1 MSGVERNSSK
11 LATARNSKHEVA
23 DRVQDFHRQNV
34 PRDGDSRIVAMD
46 FEHCKE
52 VTVAMIDSKGWSYE
66 QPKSE
71 VSSEVMKLSD
81 RDLEGEEKLG
91 KENQLRMMRG
101 EGDLN
106 ALPVRCGEKEQE
118 SHFVSRHII
127 EECVEMA
134 VSRGGGLVEKNCSKG
149 IFDVDDDAGRKE
161 ACGKDVMMSNRSSKE
176 ISRPSPYPRLAAW
189 LLREGASEAQV
200 GGFFVII
207 LENGF

>member
-23 DRVQDFHRQNV
+23 DRVQEFHMQDA

-46 FEHCKE
+46 LEYHCKE
-52 VTVAMIDSKGWSYE
+52 VPVAMTDSKGWSYE

-91 KENQLRMMRG
+91 KENQLRMVRG
-101 EGDLN
+101 ESDLN

-127 EECVEMA
+127 EECVGMA
-134 VSRGGGLVEKNCSKG
+134 VYRGGGPVEKNGSKG

-161 ACGKDVMMSNRSSKE
+161 VYGNEAMMSSPSTRE
-176 ISRPSPYPRLAAW
+176 LTRPCPYPRLAAW

-200 GGFFVII
+200 D
-207 LENGF
+207 

>member
-1 MSGVERNSSK
+1 MGGVERNSNK

-23 DRVQDFHRQNV
+23 ERVQDFHMQNV

-52 VTVAMIDSKGWSYE
+52 VPVAMTDSKGWSYE

-106 ALPVRCGEKEQE
+106 ALPVRCEEKEQE
-118 SHFVSRHII
+118 SLFVSRHII
-127 EECVEMA
+127 EECVGMA
-134 VSRGGGLVEKNCSKG
+134 VYRGGGPVEKNGSKG

-161 ACGKDVMMSNRSSKE
+161 VCGNEVMMSSPSTRE
-176 ISRPSPYPRLAAW
+176 LTRPSPHPRLAAW

-200 GGFFVII
+200 D
-207 LENGF
+207 

>member
-1 MSGVERNSSK
+1 M
-11 LATARNSKHEVA
+11 
-23 DRVQDFHRQNV
+23 QNV

-52 VTVAMIDSKGWSYE
+52 VPVAMTDSKGWSYE

-71 VSSEVMKLSD
+71 ESSEVMELSD

-106 ALPVRCGEKEQE
+106 ALPVRCEEKEQE
-118 SHFVSRHII
+118 SLFVSRHII
-127 EECVEMA
+127 EECVGMA
-134 VSRGGGLVEKNCSKG
+134 VYGGEGLLEKNGSKG

-161 ACGKDVMMSNRSSKE
+161 ACGKEVMMSSLSTRE
-176 ISRPSPYPRLAAW
+176 LARPSPYPRLAAW

-200 GGFFVII
+200 D
-207 LENGF
+207 